1 MPAAIGVVGPRR
13 RMLPNVR
20 VLGPTRDHSQ
30 VELAFTDGI
39 SLGIDLPV
47 RASGKIEGKRANER
61 GYAIAGEYGNGKVR
75 FDQTEAAGGATV
87 SFEGTYHGDK
97 LAGKWKGGGVG
108 GMFMLKLKEE

>member
-1 MPAAIGVVGPRR
+1 MFDLR
-13 RMLPNVR
+13 R
-20 VLGPTRDHSQ
+20 VLQVVSVVVLLAASPWILGGLFITIGTTCGAIDEHLYRDRTSFS
-30 VELAFTDGI
+30 A
-39 SLGIDLPV
+39 
-47 RASGKIEGKRANER
+47 ER
-61 GYAIAGEYGNGKVR
+61 WRTGNGKVR

>member
-1 MPAAIGVVGPRR
+1 M
-13 RMLPNVR
+13 
-20 VLGPTRDHSQ
+20 
-30 VELAFTDGI
+30 
-39 SLGIDLPV
+39 
-47 RASGKIEGKRANER
+47 
-61 GYAIAGEYGNGKVR
+61 R

>member
-1 MPAAIGVVGPRR
+1 MP
-13 RMLPNVR
+13 L
-20 VLGPTRDHSQ
+20 S
-30 VELAFTDGI
+30 LALTFAG
-39 SLGIDLPV
+39 
-47 RASGKIEGKRANER
+47 GKIEGKRANER

-108 GMFMLKLKEE
+108 GMFMLKLKEECAVMMMR